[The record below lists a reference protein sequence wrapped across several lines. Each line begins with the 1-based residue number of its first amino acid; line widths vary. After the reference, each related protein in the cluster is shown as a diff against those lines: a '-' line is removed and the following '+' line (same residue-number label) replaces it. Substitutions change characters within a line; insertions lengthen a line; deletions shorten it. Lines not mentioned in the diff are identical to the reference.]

1 MKRTMLLAATLLSFT
16 TLAHAAD
23 DSPKRFSLSINA
35 GLKSDMANLGS
46 TILQDGT
53 VDTAD
58 TTMANAVYG
67 TDKALMSD
75 RDNLAIWHN
84 SDSGEEEFRML
95 GEEPVLGGSLLGLEV
110 GGTIR
115 YELDDVIDFP
125 LYVQTGF
132 HYMMSTGGHQ
142 ERVFGDVA
150 TANPDLAGLLLLE
163 GYTATDFVGGTM
175 ISDYSASWFEI
186 PLSIGVKV
194 PIKRNYSFLY
204 GGAGASYFS
213 GGFQVELDV
222 DEQYANVLATH
233 LLEDPESVTG
243 YEVVNLSPGAV
254 QDTVKFRMANFGIN
268 YELGAQIGLKNGLAF
283 YIELNSSG
291 AAETAKSSVMKQ
303 ETSQLLTALTS
314 PSLAGADD
322 DWFDRL
328 AFPVVATGAA
338 VRIGVRY
345 YLF

>member
-1 MKRTMLLAATLLSFT
+1 MKRTILLAATLLSFT
-16 TLAHAAD
+16 TVARAAD
-23 DSPKRFSLSINA
+23 DSPKRFSLSVNV

-58 TTMANAVYG
+58 TTLANAVYG

-84 SDSGEEEFRML
+84 SENGSDSFRML
-95 GEEPVLGGSLLGLEV
+95 GAEPVLGGALLGLEV
-110 GGTIR
+110 GGTVR
-115 YELDDVIDFP
+115 YELDDVISFP

-142 ERVFGDVA
+142 ERTLGDVA
-150 TANPDLAGLLLLE
+150 TANPDLAGLLGLK
-163 GYTATDFVGGTM
+163 GFNPADFTGGTM
-175 ISDYSASWFEI
+175 VSDYSASWFEI

-194 PIKRNYSFLY
+194 PIKRDYSFLY
-204 GGAGASYFS
+204 GGAGASYFN
-213 GGFQVELDV
+213 GGFQVEMDV

-233 LLEDPESVTG
+233 LLANPDALGG
-243 YEVVNLSPGAV
+243 YDVVNLSPGAV
-254 QDTVKFRMANFGIN
+254 QDTVSFTMANFGLN
-268 YELGAQIGLKNGLAF
+268 YEVGAQIGLSNGLAF

-291 AAETAKSSVMKQ
+291 AAETVKSSAMKT

-314 PSLAGADD
+314 ATLAEADD

-328 AFPVVATGAA
+328 AFPVVATGGA

>member
-1 MKRTMLLAATLLSFT
+1 MKRTILLAATSLLAAP
-16 TLAHAAD
+16 LAFAAD
-23 DSPKRFSLSINA
+23 DAPKRFSLSLNV

-58 TTMANAVYG
+58 TTLASAVYG
-67 TDKALMSD
+67 TGQALMAD

-84 SDSGEEEFRML
+84 SEQGDETFRML

-110 GGTIR
+110 GGTVR

-142 ERVFGDVA
+142 ERTLGDVA
-150 TANPDLAGLLLLE
+150 TANPSLFGLLDLH
-163 GYTATDFVGGTM
+163 GHVPADYVGGTM

-194 PIKRNYSFLY
+194 PIKRKYSFLY
-204 GGAGASYFS
+204 GGAGASYFN
-213 GGFQVELDV
+213 GGFQVEMDV

-233 LLEDPESVTG
+233 LVESDHVTG
-243 YEVVNLSPGAV
+243 FDVVNLSPGAV
-254 QDTVKFRMANFGIN
+254 QDTVKFTMANFGIN
-268 YELGAQIGLKNGLAF
+268 YEVGAQIGTPSGLAF
-283 YIELNSSG
+283 YLELNSSG
-291 AAETAKSSVMKQ
+291 AAETVKSSAMKT

-314 PSLAGADD
+314 PTLAGVDD

-328 AFPVVATGAA
+328 AFPVVTTGAS
-338 VRIGVRY
+338 VRLGVRY